1 MSTSEPGDPLADDV
15 ELVIRRTG
23 EIAVP
28 ITRVLRDVAE
38 LGRALPM
45 HVLGTRLRASGRFAV
60 FEPAPMYGDDAP
72 PAPIDTAP
80 LGQALVRG
88 AAATPLVA
96 ARPTPTDP
104 HARLGDALIELWGG
118 VEEDPLRRAELLEGV
133 RRAAEVSRTLAARES
148 CAAAPPTTLPR
159 PPRPRR

>member
-1 MSTSEPGDPLADDV
+1 
-15 ELVIRRTG
+15 
-23 EIAVP
+23 VP

-38 LGRALPM
+38 LGCALPM

-60 FEPAPMYGDDAP
+60 FEPSPMYGDDAP

-96 ARPTPTDP
+96 ARPAPTDP
-104 HARLGDALIELWGG
+104 HARLGDALIELWG

-133 RRAAEVSRTLAARES
+133 RRAAEVGRTLAARES

-159 PPRPRR
+159 APRPRR